1 MKKLLIFIII
11 FIYSIEINGR
21 EIGQT
26 EITAEDGVEVFQDEK
41 YYLLKKNVK
50 IESDNFVL
58 TGDLIKIYFEE
69 DLYDIKIID
78 AKGKAN
84 LQSNAHNIIAVG
96 DELYFI
102 IDQEKIIINGLGSNL
117 ITDNIKML
125 SDGKI
130 EVNNLNG
137 DFNLFG
143 KNSSIETENI
153 IVIGKKI
160 DGVFVPGSTTNEIA
174 LLNVED
180 KKIAYVKSDGTEM
193 FANRIKYNK
202 KTSIIELEENVKII
216 DESETVTGDY
226 GTINSNTNSYKIR
239 SKETKRVKVIISNSD
254 E

>member
-1 MKKLLIFIII
+1 MKKLLIFILI
-11 FIYSIEINGR
+11 FIYSVEINGR

-58 TGDLIKIYFEE
+58 TGDLIKIYFEK

-216 DESETVTGDY
+216 DESETVTGDF

-239 SKETKRVKVIISNSD
+239 SKETKRVKVIISDSD

>member
-239 SKETKRVKVIISNSD
+239 SKETKRVKVIISDSD